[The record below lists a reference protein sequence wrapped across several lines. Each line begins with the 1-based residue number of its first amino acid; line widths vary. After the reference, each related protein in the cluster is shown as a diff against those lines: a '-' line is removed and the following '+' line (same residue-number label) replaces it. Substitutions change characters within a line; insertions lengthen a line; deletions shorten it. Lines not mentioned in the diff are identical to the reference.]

1 MGILEV
7 AIASWVARPQPKMT
21 ADEFYEREEPQL
33 LPRFVIAVLLF
44 IAIIGAMDMVTR
56 EKTGP
61 QMTADQSIDD

>member
-44 IAIIGAMDMVTR
+44 IAIIGAVDMVPR
-56 EKTGP
+56 EKNGP
-61 QMTADQSIDD
+61 QMTADRSIDD